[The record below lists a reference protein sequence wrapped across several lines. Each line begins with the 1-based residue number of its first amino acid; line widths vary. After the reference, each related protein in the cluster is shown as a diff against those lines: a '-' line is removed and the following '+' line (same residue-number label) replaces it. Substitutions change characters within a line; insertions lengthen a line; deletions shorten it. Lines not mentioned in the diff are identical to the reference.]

1 MVLKEIHAWAL
12 ILFISY
18 LTILITLNVT
28 GPDYASYTST
38 AELDITNNIFKL
50 KEFLSFFIIDTLS
63 RIDSNVEYLGLKIFS
78 SISFVLLFLC
88 AYRLIKEQLQ
98 KIYLNKAAHLNSKII
113 MLTLTFFV
121 CATPYVN
128 LLVLSAL
135 RQSLALILLVLTILM
150 ISRHEFFK
158 AVIAFL
164 LGVLCHNSAII
175 FLPLFVFVIFKKN
188 NLRFFLIFTA
198 SIIYYFLSFYIPYQ
212 PNLDSDNRI
221 IYFVFSIFCIAF
233 FMIRK
238 KNYYEIDLILLASV
252 LLTLPFF
259 NIESYYDRLGLY
271 AAFFGSILVSKK
283 IITTRPIKASLFIS
297 LLALVF
303 GFTFVAFIT
312 YPPLIS

>member
-1 MVLKEIHAWAL
+1 MVLKEIHAWTL

-28 GPDYASYTST
+28 GPDYASYTSA
-38 AELDITNNIFKL
+38 AELGITNNFFKL
-50 KEFLSFFIIDTLS
+50 REFLSFFIIDNLS

-78 SISFVLLFLC
+78 SISFILLFLC
-88 AYRLIKEQLQ
+88 AYRLIKEQLE
-98 KIYLNKAAHLNSKII
+98 KIYSNKTLYLNLKII
-113 MLTLTFFV
+113 MLNLTFFV

-128 LLVLSAL
+128 LLALSAL
-135 RQSLALILLVLTILM
+135 RQSLALIFLVLTILM
-150 ISRHEFFK
+150 ISRHKFFK
-158 AVIAFL
+158 AFIAFL
-164 LGVLCHNSAII
+164 LGMLCHNSAII

-198 SIIYYFLSFYIPYQ
+198 SIIYYFLSSYVPYQ
-212 PNLDSDNRI
+212 SNVDADNRI
-221 IYFVFSIFCIAF
+221 IYFVFSIFCIAL
-233 FMIRK
+233 FMIKRK
-238 KNYYEIDLILLASV
+238 SYYEIDLILLASI

-271 AAFFGSILVSKK
+271 ASFFGSILISKK
-283 IITTRPIKASLFIS
+283 IITTRPIKASLLIS

-303 GFTFVAFIT
+303 GVSFVAFIT